1 VSLRSSLT
9 ARMVALGAAL
19 AVVVGLAIGALV
31 LTIGDMRDASRRV
44 RHSEQVLAASNL
56 AEKQLLDLETGAR
69 GYALTREERFLD
81 PWRSARTTAP
91 RTMEGLSA
99 LVADNPAQAALV
111 QQISDGIGAYIDGY
125 SIPLVNA
132 VRAQRN
138 PPSTA
143 EGKRRVD
150 ALREQFARF
159 DAAEQRLADA
169 RRSASDHAA
178 ARAVTLGVIVLVAG
192 VALLLAFAAY
202 LGRAVARPVRRVA
215 AAADRLAAGDLRAR
229 VPVHGRDELARLATS
244 FNAMGDALQE
254 SRDELESQHA
264 ELELQT
270 RELEDQQ
277 EQLAS
282 ANDELRAQRDEL
294 EHITGSLA
302 EETERRRVYGAF
314 AEALATDAALDA
326 RADASL
332 RTLAE
337 TAGAQVG
344 ALYAGDEEGTFELL
358 ASLGLE
364 RDGLAPSIAPD
375 AGLAGRA
382 LAERTIVEAG
392 HEEATLRVHA
402 FGQPATVRREI
413 HVPLLYG
420 PRTIGVASLGLLE
433 SGRVE
438 RRACDVLGRLAE
450 QAAVALFNAFVTR
463 RAQHL
468 AEINRA
474 VLDTVRDG
482 ILMTGPDGLV
492 VANAPARR
500 LVEEIVGVPLEEAAE
515 LGPTQVAARTTDPE
529 GYLAASA
536 AIAADPDEPTF
547 DEVQVTESG
556 RVFERYTAPVRA
568 PGGERLGRTT
578 VIREVTAEREAERL
592 KNELM
597 ATVSHELRTP
607 LASIVG
613 FTELLLLRDPE
624 ADVRR
629 AHLQTVHAEA
639 RRLAELIDD
648 FLDLQRIA
656 ERGRLPLERRR
667 VDLGALVGEQARV
680 FAAQSTAHT
689 LAVRLP
695 ESALVTDADPSRL
708 KQVLANLFS
717 NAIKY
722 SPDGGEI
729 AVEGWARDGV
739 VGVAVIDPGLGIP
752 TAQQK
757 RVFERFYRA
766 PAASERA
773 IGGTGLGLALSR
785 EIVEAHDGR
794 MGFES
799 VEGKGSRFWFELPA
813 AKSRPAEA
821 DAPRDGE
828 RVANGARTAR

>member
-1 VSLRSSLT
+1 M
-9 ARMVALGAAL
+9 AALGAAL
-19 AVVVGLAIGALV
+19 AVVVGLAIGAML
-31 LTIGDMRDASRRV
+31 LTIGDMRRASQTARRG
-44 RHSEQVLAASNL
+44 EQVLAASNL
-56 AEKQLLDLETGAR
+56 AEKQVLDLETGAR
-69 GYALTREERFLD
+69 GFALTRDDRFLA
-81 PWRSARTTAP
+81 PWRSARVALP
-91 RTMEGLSA
+91 RQTEALST
-99 LVADNPAQAALV
+99 LVAGNPSQAALV
-111 QQISDGIGAYIDGY
+111 QQISDGVRGYVDDY

-138 PPSTA
+138 PPATE

-150 ALREQFARF
+150 ALRAQFARF

-169 RRSASDHAA
+169 RRTESDHAA
-178 ARAVTLGVIVLVAG
+178 ARAVTVGVIVLVAG

-202 LGRAVARPVRRVA
+202 VARAVARPVRRVA
-215 AAADRLAAGDLRAR
+215 DAADRLAAGDLAAR
-229 VPVHGRDELARLATS
+229 VPVQGRDELARLATS

-254 SRDELESQHA
+254 GRDELDSQHA

-277 EQLAS
+277 QQLAG

-302 EETERRRVYGAF
+302 DETERQRRFNDF
-314 AEALATDAALDA
+314 AETLAADAGLDA
-326 RADASL
+326 RAQASL
-332 RTLAE
+332 RALADA
-337 TAGAQVG
+337 AGAHVG
-344 ALYAGDEEGTFELL
+344 ALYAGDDEGSYELL

-364 RDGLAPSIAPD
+364 RDGLPAAIGPD

-382 LAERTIVEAG
+382 LGEGGIVEVG
-392 HEEATLRVHA
+392 HDEATLRVRA
-402 FGQPATVRREI
+402 FGQDTPVRREL
-413 HVPLLYG
+413 HVPLRYG
-420 PRTIGVASLGLLE
+420 PRTIGVASLGRLEDAGIERRDGELLE
-433 SGRVE
+433 H
-438 RRACDVLGRLAE
+438 LAG

-463 RAQHL
+463 RAQRL

-482 ILMTGPDGLV
+482 IMLAGADGV
-492 VANAPARR
+492 VLANAPARR

-515 LGPTQVAARTTDPE
+515 LDPTQVAARTTDAE
-529 GYLAASA
+529 GYLAANA

-547 DEVQVTESG
+547 DEVQLADSG
-556 RVFERYTAPVRA
+556 RVFERYTAPVRG

-578 VIREVTAEREAERL
+578 VIHEVTAEREAERV

-613 FTELLLLRDPE
+613 FTELILLRDPE
-624 ADVRR
+624 PEVRR
-629 AHLQTVHAEA
+629 SHLQTVHAEA

-656 ERGRLPLERRR
+656 ERGRLPIERRR
-667 VDLGALVGEQARV
+667 VDLCPLVSEQARV
-680 FAAQSTAHT
+680 FAAQSSAHT

-695 ESALVTDADPSRL
+695 SDALVTDADPSRL
-708 KQVLANLFS
+708 KQVVANLLS

-729 AVEGWARDGV
+729 AVEGWARDGM
-739 VGVAVIDPGLGIP
+739 VGVAVVDPGLGIP
-752 TAQQK
+752 TAQQE

-799 VEGKGSRFWFELPA
+799 VEGRGSRFWFELPA
-813 AKSRPAEA
+813 ARGRTAEG
-821 DAPRDGE
+821 DGDGG
-828 RVANGARTAR
+828 ANGARTGSRTV

>member
-1 VSLRSSLT
+1 VTLRASLT
-9 ARMVALGAAL
+9 GRMVALGAAL
-19 AVVVGLAIGALV
+19 AVAVGLAIGAML
-31 LTIGDMRDASRRV
+31 LTIASMRDASRTAR
-44 RHSEQVLAASNL
+44 RSEQVLAASNL

-69 GYALTREERFLD
+69 GFALTREDQFLE
-81 PWRSARTTAP
+81 PWRSARTALPRQTAA
-91 RTMEGLSA
+91 LSA
-99 LVADNPAQAALV
+99 LVADNPRQAAVV
-111 QQISDGIGAYIDGY
+111 QQIGDGIRSYLEDY

-132 VRAQRN
+132 VREQRN
-138 PPSTA
+138 PPAAA
-143 EGKRRVD
+143 EGKRRID
-150 ALREQFARF
+150 ALRAQFARF
-159 DAAEQRLADA
+159 DAAEQRLADV
-169 RRSASDHAA
+169 RRTASDHAA
-178 ARAVTLGVIVLVAG
+178 ARAATVGVIVLVAG

-215 AAADRLAAGDLRAR
+215 EAADRLAAGDLGAR

-254 SRDELESQHA
+254 GRDELDSQHA

-277 EQLAS
+277 QQLGN

-302 EETERRRVYGAF
+302 DETERQRVFNDF
-314 AEALATDAALDA
+314 ADALAIDAALDA
-326 RADASL
+326 RAETSL
-332 RTLAE
+332 RALAGA
-337 TAGAQVG
+337 AGAQVG
-344 ALYAGDEEGTFELL
+344 ALWAGDEEHDYELL
-358 ASLGLE
+358 AALGLE
-364 RDGLAPSIAPD
+364 PERLPAEIGPA

-382 LAERTIVEAG
+382 LAEGDIVDAG
-392 HEEATLRVHA
+392 HGEATLRVRA
-402 FGQPATVRREI
+402 FGEEIAVRREL
-413 HVPLLYG
+413 HVPLVYG

-433 SGRVE
+433 PDPVDE
-438 RRACDVLGRLAE
+438 RAREVLAHLAG

-463 RAQHL
+463 RAQRL

-482 ILMTGPDGLV
+482 IMLTSDDGV
-492 VANAPARR
+492 VLANAPARR
-500 LVEEIVGVPLEEAAE
+500 LVEEIVGVPLEEATA
-515 LGPTQVAARTTDPE
+515 LDPTQVAARTTDAE
-529 GYLAASA
+529 GYLAANA

-547 DEVQVTESG
+547 DEVELADSG
-556 RVFERYTAPVRA
+556 RVFERYTAPVRGPA
-568 PGGERLGRTT
+568 GERLGRTT

-592 KNELM
+592 KNDLM

-613 FTELLLLRDPE
+613 FTELLLVRDPE

-629 AHLQTVHAEA
+629 AHLETVHAEA

-667 VDLGALVGEQARV
+667 IDLRPLVSDQARV
-680 FAAQSTAHT
+680 FAAQSSAHT

-695 ESALVTDADPSRL
+695 DDALVTEADPSRL
-708 KQVLANLFS
+708 KQVLANLLS

-729 AVEGWARDGV
+729 AVEGWARDGS
-739 VGVAVIDPGLGIP
+739 VGVAVVDPGLGIP
-752 TAQQK
+752 TTQQD

-813 AKSRPAEA
+813 AGGGAGSS
-821 DAPRDGE
+821 
-828 RVANGARTAR
+828 NGSGAGG